1 MTEWQVVQ
9 KSPKKPPKKGQVIYG
24 TTDKNLSKTKVAK
37 LQLRE
42 EFEEST
48 VSTVMVMSKIEHSI
62 RCLQQSSLF
71 VSTCAAIDSTTTE
84 KFKSVICL
92 GIGNFSTSANCLL
105 QLSLYISL
113 RTKYLDN
120 NESNDQNDSNDNSKK
135 IRAQSFLYDPML
147 TEIEKSICLQF
158 GISVCEENLH
168 GQYLVSSCDEAVDEK
183 VLFFLPHC
191 PYQLYCNLLW
201 TNVAEL
207 HRIYILGNR
216 YTHSPLV
223 DCYYM
228 YCMYVCMNE
237 CMHVPKL

>member
-9 KSPKKPPKKGQVIYG
+9 KSLNKKSKKKGSTANPIHR
-24 TTDKNLSKTKVAK
+24 KAEANLSKIK
-37 LQLRE
+37 LQHLQLE
-42 EFEEST
+42 KEDEKST
-48 VSTVMVMSKIEHSI
+48 VSTDLVMSKIENSI

-71 VSTCAAIDSTTTE
+71 ASTCAAIDSTTTD
-84 KFKSVICL
+84 KFKSIICL

-120 NESNDQNDSNDNSKK
+120 NESNVQKDSNDNSNNF
-135 IRAQSFLYDPML
+135 RTQSFLYDPML
-147 TEIEKSICLQF
+147 TEIEKSICFQL

-168 GQYLVSSCDEAVDEK
+168 GQYLVSSKDEAIDEK

-216 YTHSPLV
+216 YIH
-223 DCYYM
+223 C
-228 YCMYVCMNE
+228 
-237 CMHVPKL
+237 